1 MRYQLTVDK
10 TLFCIL
16 AHLVSNGVARQVRTV
31 PYLVD
36 NPHVGFVQA
45 RWAFTNAEESFLTKA
60 CLLDLHCRKSCLFC
74 CAAVGNGCIIA
85 WSELLT
91 FQHQMTHS

>member
-1 MRYQLTVDK
+1 MRCQLTVDK
-10 TLFCIL
+10 SLSCIPG
-16 AHLVSNGVARQVRTV
+16 HWVSTGVARQVRTV

-36 NPHVGFVQA
+36 NPQVGFVQA

-60 CLLDLHCRKSCLFC
+60 CVLDLHRRKSCLLC
-74 CAAVGNGCIIA
+74 RAAVGNCCTSV

-91 FQHQMTHS
+91 LQTNK